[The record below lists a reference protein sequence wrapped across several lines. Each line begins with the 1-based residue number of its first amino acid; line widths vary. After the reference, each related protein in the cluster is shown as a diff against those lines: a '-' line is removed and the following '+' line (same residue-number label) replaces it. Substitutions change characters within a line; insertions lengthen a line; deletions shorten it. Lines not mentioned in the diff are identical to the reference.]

1 MMIESIRKRNGQIV
15 PFHPEKITWAIFRG
29 ATAVGG
35 NDWEPAAAL
44 IGQVVELVEQKFGK
58 GPVDVEDVQD
68 MVEKVLIENGH
79 ARTAKAYILYR
90 EKRRGAREAN
100 ALIGATIE
108 MFSNYLGDADWR
120 VKENANAQ
128 KSING
133 MNNYVRETFTK
144 QYWLH
149 EIYPD
154 EIRNAHL
161 SGDIHLHDLGFFGPY
176 CAGWDL
182 KQLLMEGFGGVP
194 GKVESSP
201 ARHLR
206 SFLGQ
211 IVNSTFT
218 TQGETAGA
226 QAWSSF
232 DTYCAPFIRYDHMD
246 YAQVK
251 QAMQEFI
258 FNLNVPTR
266 VGFQCPFSNLTLDI
280 VVPRTLRDQNVII
293 GGVPMEE
300 TYGDFQKE
308 MDMLNLAF
316 CDVMMEGDRKG
327 RVFTFPI
334 PTINVTRDFDWDSPV
349 VNKVM
354 EITCKYGI
362 PYFSNYVSSD
372 LSPEDALSMCC
383 RLRLNTGELR
393 KRGGGLFGSNPL
405 TGSIG
410 VVTINLPR
418 IAYLA
423 KSESEYF
430 GRLFQMMQIAKNSLE
445 IKRKTIEEQTENG
458 MYPYSAHYL
467 HNVKERTGCY
477 WFNHF
482 NTIGLIGMNEAC
494 LNFLGK
500 DLTTPEGQAFA
511 LKTLDYMRDK
521 ITDFQ
526 KETGHVYN
534 LEATPAEG
542 TSYSLARLD
551 KEKYPDIIT
560 AGEKTPY
567 YTNSSQ
573 LPVGFTDDIFETLEL
588 QDELQCKYTGG
599 TVLHLYLGEQ
609 IRDIEVAKK
618 LLQKAFSNYK
628 LPYLSLTPTFSV
640 CPEHGY
646 ISGEVYTCPDC
657 GADTEVWSRVVG
669 YLRPVQN
676 FHKGKQEEYRQ
687 RVKYV
692 IKKDEIA

>member
-1 MMIESIRKRNGQIV
+1 
-15 PFHPEKITWAIFRG
+15 
-29 ATAVGG
+29 
-35 NDWEPAAAL
+35 
-44 IGQVVELVEQKFGK
+44 
-58 GPVDVEDVQD
+58 

-90 EKRRGAREAN
+90 EKRRAAREAN
-100 ALIGATIE
+100 ALIGATIN
-108 MFSNYLGDADWR
+108 MFSQYLGDQDWR

-133 MNNYVRETFTK
+133 MNNYIRETFTK
-144 QYWLH
+144 QYCLH
-149 EIYPD
+149 EVYPD
-154 EIRNAHL
+154 EIREAHL
-161 SGDIHLHDLGFFGPY
+161 SGDLHLHDLGFFGPY
-176 CAGWDL
+176 FAGWDL
-182 KQLLMEGFGGVP
+182 RRLLTMGFGGVP

-201 ARHLR
+201 AKHLR
-206 SFLGQ
+206 SFLSQ

-232 DTYCAPFIRYDHMD
+232 DTYCAPFIQYDHLD
-246 YAQVK
+246 YQTVK

-266 VGFQCPFSNLTLDI
+266 VGFQCPFSNLTFDI
-280 VVPRTLRDQNVII
+280 HPPRTLKDQAVII
-293 GGVPMEE
+293 GGELQEE
-300 TYGDFQKE
+300 TYEDFQKE
-308 MDMLNLAF
+308 MDMINTAF
-316 CDVMMEGDRKG
+316 CEVMMEGDKKG

-334 PTINVTRDFDWDSPV
+334 PTINVTPDFEWDSPV
-349 VNKVM
+349 VNKFM
-354 EITCKYGI
+354 ELTCKYGI
-362 PYFSNYVSSD
+362 PYFSNYINSD

-383 RLRLNTGELR
+383 RLRLNTSELR

-405 TGSIG
+405 TGSVG

-418 IAYLA
+418 IGYLA
-423 KSESEYF
+423 KNETDF
-430 GRLFQMMQIAKNSLE
+430 QGRLEHFMEIAKESLE
-445 IKRKTIEEQTENG
+445 IKRKTIEEQTERG

-467 HNVKERTGCY
+467 KNVKERTGNF

-500 DLTTPEGQAFA
+500 DITTKEGQKFSLDT
-511 LKTLDYMRDK
+511 LKFMREI
-521 ITDFQ
+521 ITRFQ
-526 KETGHVYN
+526 EEAGHVYN

-551 KEKYPDIIT
+551 RERYPNIIT
-560 AGEKTPY
+560 AGKDEPY
-567 YTNSSQ
+567 YTNSTH
-573 LPVGFTDDIFETLEL
+573 LPVGYTDDIFETLDL
-588 QDELQCKYTGG
+588 QDELQCQYTGG

-609 IRDIEVAKK
+609 IKDTEIAKQ
-618 LLQKAFSNYK
+618 LIRKAFTNYK

-646 ISGEVYTCPDC
+646 LNGEVYTCPDC
-657 GADTEVWSRVVG
+657 GKDTEVWSRVDG

-676 FHKGKQEEYRQ
+676 FHKGKQEEYKQ

-692 IKKDEIA
+692 IREEELQV